1 MRAYLLTAVVVLAM
15 VATPVAADHQDNWEY
30 TPPEGASMESL
41 TGAYNANLDQV
52 PRFFRGILP
61 SGDDAVILVFVYE
74 HDDLSVNFTE
84 FEKGGGNDQMSLY
97 SLSLDSDGEVVDI
110 EEIPPL
116 IEWQRGLDRYDRLAF
131 SVSAS
136 DMDAIIMAS
145 DPAAVAQ
152 TLYDDGQIDIQSA
165 GNIRRAIVLLVYD
178 FMNPDWWK

>member
-1 MRAYLLTAVVVLAM
+1 M
-15 VATPVAADHQDNWEY
+15 VATPVAADHEDNWEY
-30 TPPEGASMESL
+30 TPPEGATMESL
-41 TGAYNANLDQV
+41 TGAYNANVDQV
-52 PRFFRGILP
+52 PGFFRGILP
-61 SGDDAVILVFVYE
+61 SGDDAEIYVLVYKN
-74 HDDLSVNFTE
+74 DDLSVDTDKYNE
-84 FEKGGGNDQMSLY
+84 DDQMSLY
-97 SLSLDSDGEVVDI
+97 SLSLDSDGKVVDTK
-110 EEIPPL
+110 ELPAL
-116 IEWQRGLDRYDRLAF
+116 VDWFSLSVRADRIAF

>member
-1 MRAYLLTAVVVLAM
+1 MRAYILAALVVLAM
-15 VATPVAADHQDNWEY
+15 VATPVAADHQYNWEY

-61 SGDDAVILVFVYE
+61 SGDDAVILIFVYE
-74 HDDLSVNFTE
+74 HDDLSVNFTT
-84 FEKGGGNDQMSLY
+84 FEWGNDQMSLY
-97 SLSLDSDGEVVDI
+97 SLSLDSDGKVVDTK
-110 EEIPPL
+110 EL
-116 IEWQRGLDRYDRLAF
+116 RALVDWFSLSVRADRIAF